1 MTWNYL
7 AEIASAL
14 YLLVILIYSRR
25 YNLYPSNRNRFFVR
39 MVGLVFITV
48 IMSLITVFF
57 TQEYTLISSRL
68 NIFIHMIFFLIYP
81 WISVLFFYYT
91 LYVIYED
98 KEKKFLRTQ
107 VYTSIFIIIY
117 SFLVLLN
124 SKYGFMFTIDQVN
137 GYQANTYEF
146 LIYGVAYIYMIL
158 MLVYIEL
165 NKHLIE
171 RALRLILMSYI
182 LITSVFVT
190 IQYFYPSLLL
200 VGSAAGLAI
209 LIMYLY
215 IQSRELVSDYIT
227 RLPNRIAYEGIVKY
241 RLRMKKNLCT
251 IVISLKDFKNINNMY
266 GQRNGDKLLTE
277 IARYFIDLVGRVN
290 VYRYSGDKFALLFF
304 NDQIDS
310 QSLINMIYDRFKQS
324 WNVYDSQIYLEAGI
338 LHVNISE
345 HVLNEFE
352 TVSLIDYLNER
363 MKLLNRHAPVY
374 STNHSIH
381 ELNRKLIVNEYIK
394 KALVEDKFEIVVQP
408 IYSVSS
414 KQYTQGEAL
423 LRLNHPSLGAISPIE
438 LIPLAEESG
447 QIIELGLW
455 VLKQSLKFIKDC
467 DDRGI
472 QLDMVS
478 VNFSVVQMNDANLI
492 EDLKSV
498 VNEFP
503 KYVHKIAIEIT
514 ESIFIADY
522 QRIIE
527 QMYKIN
533 QMGINFYL
541 DDFGTGYSN
550 ILNVIKLPL
559 TVIKIDK
566 SLIYES
572 IHNQS
577 NNKLI
582 HGLCDA
588 LRNSGMKLLAEG
600 IESNEQYEIIKEMNI
615 DYIQGFLFSK
625 PLSIE
630 DALEF
635 FSKHKV

>member
-1 MTWNYL
+1 
-7 AEIASAL
+7 
-14 YLLVILIYSRR
+14 
-25 YNLYPSNRNRFFVR
+25 
-39 MVGLVFITV
+39 
-48 IMSLITVFF
+48 
-57 TQEYTLISSRL
+57 
-68 NIFIHMIFFLIYP
+68 
-81 WISVLFFYYT
+81 
-91 LYVIYED
+91 
-98 KEKKFLRTQ
+98 
-107 VYTSIFIIIY
+107 
-117 SFLVLLN
+117 
-124 SKYGFMFTIDQVN
+124 
-137 GYQANTYEF
+137 
-146 LIYGVAYIYMIL
+146 
-158 MLVYIEL
+158 
-165 NKHLIE
+165 
-171 RALRLILMSYI
+171 
-182 LITSVFVT
+182 
-190 IQYFYPSLLL
+190 
-200 VGSAAGLAI
+200 
-209 LIMYLY
+209 
-215 IQSRELVSDYIT
+215 
-227 RLPNRIAYEGIVKY
+227 
-241 RLRMKKNLCT
+241 
-251 IVISLKDFKNINNMY
+251 
-266 GQRNGDKLLTE
+266 
-277 IARYFIDLVGRVN
+277 
-290 VYRYSGDKFALLFF
+290 
-304 NDQIDS
+304 
-310 QSLINMIYDRFKQS
+310 
-324 WNVYDSQIYLEAGI
+324 
-338 LHVNISE
+338 
-345 HVLNEFE
+345 
-352 TVSLIDYLNER
+352 
-363 MKLLNRHAPVY
+363 
-374 STNHSIH
+374 
-381 ELNRKLIVNEYIK
+381 
-394 KALVEDKFEIVVQP
+394 
-408 IYSVSS
+408 
-414 KQYTQGEAL
+414 
-423 LRLNHPSLGAISPIE
+423 
-438 LIPLAEESG
+438 
-447 QIIELGLW
+447 
-455 VLKQSLKFIKDC
+455 
-467 DDRGI
+467 
-472 QLDMVS
+472 MVS